1 MSSNGAHIDQVSGQ
15 LAGCGLIMTV
25 GIWRAV
31 PLSWKEDEREVTSTA
46 VTLMPGARES
56 LQAGHVHTAKHSSS
70 LTHSMD
76 ILKHFVH
83 SNQLIVELIIS
94 GGVGQE
100 CVPIR
105 DEQVE
110 DLHHLRGGT
119 VNITNTLHITY
130 VYVCTLGSCG
140 SQFYSRT
147 LLLFPYTAFMYIL
160 TP

>member
-1 MSSNGAHIDQVSGQ
+1 
-15 LAGCGLIMTV
+15 
-25 GIWRAV
+25 
-31 PLSWKEDEREVTSTA
+31 
-46 VTLMPGARES
+46 
-56 LQAGHVHTAKHSSS
+56 
-70 LTHSMD
+70 MD

-130 VYVCTLGSCG
+130 
-140 SQFYSRT
+140 
-147 LLLFPYTAFMYIL
+147 MYMFV
-160 TP
+160 P